1 MTLTIS
7 KYKGQYNVEI
17 TVIDIVVTTVEIKVV
32 YLNGKSDN

>member
-7 KYKGQYNVEI
+7 KYKGQYNVEM
-17 TVIDIVVTTVEIKVV
+17 TVIDIVVTTVKIKVV